1 MVDLVVAFAD
11 LARVAFVVAAAVVV
25 LVVAEAVVVVVA
37 AAAAAAAAGT
47 MRTPVVVA
55 AMPRRA
61 TPAARTARNWHTG
74 STEPCPAP
82 VLRSRTHQSNWPS
95 WSHMEHSSRPS

>member
-37 AAAAAAAAGT
+37 AAAAVGDE
-47 MRTPVVVA
+47 VFVA
-55 AMPRRA
+55 ADF
-61 TPAARTARNWHTG
+61 
-74 STEPCPAP
+74 
-82 VLRSRTHQSNWPS
+82 
-95 WSHMEHSSRPS
+95 